1 MKLYKQTSKLF
12 FDKYVN
18 KVSVVSVLA
27 SEFRSRSLVRAMASI
42 KIISDQIDKSPD
54 GRRQL
59 RSWRKKYATVSDVI
73 YVNKLVDLLD
83 KDTDYILR
91 VEGDTL
97 SIYSNNDAL
106 LDSIQQ
112 LGQIR
117 EVCKPANDKVRAFL
131 LSNPNSI
138 ISKKYTH
145 KYRVTVNALR
155 DSSESF
161 HTWAEKIPSIKLL
174 KRTYHS
180 EGYFYAANEKTLGMC
195 RLFLG
200 NKIRRVDEMYLVSEI

>member
-18 KVSVVSVLA
+18 KISVVNVFA
-27 SEFRSRSLVRAMASI
+27 SEFRSRSIARAMASI
-42 KIISDQIDKSPD
+42 KILSNQIEASQE
-54 GRRQL
+54 GRVQL

-73 YVNKLVDLLD
+73 YINKLVDILN
-83 KDTDYILR
+83 KETDFLLR

-97 SIYSNNDAL
+97 NIYTNSDTL
-106 LDSIQQ
+106 LDAVQ
-112 LGQIR
+112 LLGSIR
-117 EVCKPANDKVRAFL
+117 EITKPANDKVRAFL
-131 LSNPNSI
+131 LTNPNSI

-145 KYRVTVNALR
+145 KYRITVNPLR

-161 HTWAEKIPSIKLL
+161 HAWAEQIPSIKLL

-180 EGYFYAANEKTLGMC
+180 EGYFYAANQKTLGMC

-200 NKIRRVDEMYLVSEI
+200 SKIRRVDEMYLISEI